1 MKVSLNWLKD
11 YVDVE
16 MSPDE
21 LGHLLTMNGFEVEGI
36 EAVGQSLDDIVVAK
50 IRAVKPLS
58 GADNLFICQVD
69 TGHDTVQTVC
79 GAPNVKEGA
88 LAPFALPGVKLPG
101 GTVIKEG
108 RIRGEI
114 STGMLLAEDEMG
126 LTDDHTGIMI
136 LAHDSMPG
144 TPLPSLLPLSDR
156 VFNVDITPNRPDC
169 ACILGTAR
177 EIAAATGK
185 RLKRPKIEMVE
196 DGPPIEDLTSVTIID
211 PEGCPRYAA
220 GMIQR
225 VNLGPSPFWMRYRLY
240 LSDIRSI
247 NNLVDVTNYVMME
260 MGQPLHAFD
269 YNRLKENRIV
279 VRRAQEGEVFTTLDG
294 VTHTLNS
301 ENLMICDGERPVA
314 LAGIMGGLNS
324 EIFAGTENVL
334 VESAFFDP
342 VTIRRGSKRLGLS
355 TEASYRFERGADI
368 GGAVT
373 ALKRAISLISH
384 LAGGSI
390 SKGFIDNYPKTYTPP
405 IIDLRVDRTNLLL
418 STSLSRGDISGYLKA
433 LEMEVQDI
441 NENELKVKPP
451 SFRVDIG
458 REVDLMEE
466 VARLSGYDNIPVT
479 YPFIRPS
486 EKGEIPELLVR
497 DQLCSIMVGL
507 GFTEIIT
514 YSFISPDSADT
525 LGAEEGSPL
534 RSFVKIL
541 NPLTVDQS
549 VMRTSLVPG
558 LLATVKTNI
567 LHDEK
572 DLKLFEW
579 GKVFIRKEGS
589 DLPLEKNYLAAL
601 MTGLY
606 CQKTWNSDERHVDF
620 YDIKGALEAL
630 LKDIGLHGS
639 VFQKETGISRYDP
652 GVCSSIS
659 CSGSLIGHV
668 GRVSPGVMADYDLAD
683 EDTYLFEID
692 IEALLKNVSGT
703 KEFSPF
709 AKFPAVY
716 RDISIIVQRQLESA
730 RIGEII
736 KQEGGEL
743 VESVQIFDVYE
754 GKGIDPTE
762 KAMAF
767 SICYRSKHETL
778 DGGEINRLH
787 ESVIEKI
794 RKETGGRLREG

>member
-1 MKVSLNWLKD
+1 M
-11 YVDVE
+11 
-16 MSPDE
+16 
-21 LGHLLTMNGFEVEGI
+21 T
-36 EAVGQSLDDIVVAK
+36 
-50 IRAVKPLS
+50 LS
-58 GADNLFICQVD
+58 
-69 TGHDTVQTVC
+69 HD
-79 GAPNVKEGA
+79 
-88 LAPFALPGVKLPG
+88 F
-101 GTVIKEG
+101 
-108 RIRGEI
+108 R
-114 STGMLLAEDEMG
+114 
-126 LTDDHTGIMI
+126 
-136 LAHDSMPG
+136 PG
-144 TPLPSLLPLSDR
+144 TPLPSLLPLSDC
-156 VFNVDITPNRPDC
+156 VFDVDITPNRPDC
-169 ACILGTAR
+169 ACILGVAR
-177 EIAAATGK
+177 EIAAATGQ
-185 RLKRPKIEMVE
+185 RLKWPKSEIVE

-220 GMIQR
+220 GMVQG

-240 LSDIRSI
+240 LSGIRSI
-247 NNLVDVTNYVMME
+247 NNLVDVTNYVLME

-294 VTHTLNS
+294 VTRTLNS
-301 ENLMICDGERPVA
+301 ETLMICDGERPVA

-334 VESAFFDP
+334 LESAFFDP
-342 VTIRRGSKRLGLS
+342 VTIRRGSKHLGLS

-368 GGAVT
+368 GGAIN
-373 ALKRAISLISH
+373 ALKRAISLIYR
-384 LAGGSI
+384 LAGGEI
-390 SKGFIDNYPKTYTPP
+390 ATGFIDNYPKTHTPP
-405 IIDLRVDRTNLLL
+405 MIDIRVDRTNTLLGTNL
-418 STSLSRGDISGYLKA
+418 SKDDVSGYLKA
-433 LEMEVQDI
+433 LEMEVQEI

-451 SFRVDIG
+451 SFRVDIS

-479 YPFIRPS
+479 YPLVRPS

-497 DQLCSIMVGL
+497 DQLRSIMVGL

-514 YSFISPDSADT
+514 YSFTSPDTADI
-525 LGAEEGSPL
+525 LGAEEESPL

-558 LLATVKTNI
+558 LLAAQKTNI

-572 DLKLFEW
+572 DLRFFEW

-589 DLPLEKNYLAAL
+589 ELPVEKNYLAAL
-601 MTGLY
+601 MTGLN
-606 CQKTWNSDERHVDF
+606 CQKTWNSDERSVDF

-630 LKDIGLHGS
+630 LKEMGLQRS
-639 VFQKETGISRYDP
+639 VFQKETGVSRYDP
-652 GVCSSIS
+652 AVCSSIF

-668 GRVSPGVMADYDLAD
+668 GRVSPKVMTGYDLTD
-683 EDTYLFEID
+683 VDSYLFEID
-692 IEALLKNVSGT
+692 IEALLKNISGT
-703 KEFSPF
+703 REFSPF
-709 AKFPAVY
+709 AKFPAVH
-716 RDISIIVQRQLESA
+716 RDISIIVKRQLESA
-730 RIGEII
+730 RIEEII
-736 KQEGGEL
+736 KREGGGL

-767 SICYRSKHETL
+767 RICYRSKQGTL

-787 ESVIEKI
+787 ESVIEMI
-794 RKETGGRLREG
+794 RQETGGRLREG

>member
-21 LGHLLTMNGFEVEGI
+21 LGHLLTMNGLEVEGI
-36 EAVGQSLDDIVVAK
+36 ETVGQSLDDIVVAK
-50 IRAVKPLS
+50 IRAVKPLP

-69 TGHDTVQTVC
+69 TGRDTVQTVC
-79 GAPNVKEGA
+79 GAPNVKVGA
-88 LAPFALPGVKLPG
+88 LAPFALPGVKLPD

-136 LAHDSMPG
+136 LAHDSTPG
-144 TPLPSLLPLSDR
+144 TPLFSLLPLSDR
-156 VFNVDITPNRPDC
+156 VFDVDITPNRPDC
-169 ACILGTAR
+169 ACILGIAR
-177 EIAAATGK
+177 EIAAATGQIF
-185 RLKRPKIEMVE
+185 KRPKIEIVE

-240 LSDIRSI
+240 LSGIRSI

-301 ENLMICDGERPVA
+301 ENLLICDGERPVA

-324 EIFAGTENVL
+324 EIFAGTENVF

-384 LAGGSI
+384 LAGGST
-390 SKGFIDNYPKTYTPP
+390 STGFIDNYPKTYTPP

-418 STSLSRGDISGYLKA
+418 GTSLSKSDISGYLKA
-433 LEMEVQDI
+433 LEMEVQEI
-441 NENELKVKPP
+441 NEDELKVKPP

-497 DQLCSIMVGL
+497 DQLRSIMVGL

-514 YSFISPDSADT
+514 YSFTSPDSADT

-579 GKVFIRKEGS
+579 GKVFTHKEGS

-601 MTGLY
+601 MTGFY
-606 CQKTWNSDERHVDF
+606 CQKTCNSAERHLDF

-630 LKDIGLHGS
+630 LKDIGLRGS

-652 GVCSSIS
+652 GVCASIFF
-659 CSGSLIGHV
+659 SGSLIGHV

-683 EDTYLFEID
+683 VDTYLFEID

-703 KEFSPF
+703 KEFSSF
-709 AKFPAVY
+709 AKFPAVH
-716 RDISIIVQRQLESA
+716 RDISIIVKRQLESA

-767 SICYRSKHETL
+767 SICYRSKHGTL